1 MKTLTLILAL
11 LFVTGCNT
19 TDHKVY
25 QTALT
30 NFVYES
36 DVEDERRIYNTVD
49 REFYGDCEDFAF
61 TLQKQ
66 IGGEVWYVKLD
77 DESGYRYHAVLV
89 KDGITYDYLYKS
101 SWVDNYPAWF
111 MFVMVK

>member
-1 MKTLTLILAL
+1 MCVL
-11 LFVTGCNT
+11 LLTGCNT

-25 QTALT
+25 RTALT

-77 DESGYRYHAVLV
+77 DKTKFSVHAVLV
-89 KDGITYDYLYKS
+89 KDGVTYDYIYKS
-101 SWVDNYPAWF
+101 SWKENYPARFLW
-111 MFVMVK
+111 VMTR